1 MPYDNPEPDD
11 PNMLVGI
18 ALPGSE
24 AATREMTEAFASEF
38 AQLGFDRNALLT
50 LFRDPFYAAAHAAW
64 RLLGEHEIV
73 RIVDESVEFWSYYR
87 RVVHARPDEAEAS
100 TGLVRPGGFLR
111 VLPSCPEP
119 SGH

>member
-24 AATREMTEAFASEF
+24 AATREMAEAFASEF
-38 AQLGFDRNALLT
+38 AQLGFDHNAVLT

-64 RLLGEHEIV
+64 RLLGEQEIV
-73 RIVDESVEFWSYYR
+73 RIVDESAEFWSRYR
-87 RVVHARPDEAEAS
+87 CVVHDRPDESDEAETS

-111 VLPSCPEP
+111 VLPQP
-119 SGH
+119 